1 MIKLLALMESLPGM
15 DPGEKIL
22 HETLRQAFLL
32 MQASEKKTAKQLA
45 NRRGIEGGE
54 FEKLP
59 FGRPDSIGNDGVAMR
74 VEVGGE
80 CAKRLN
86 GKDTSR
92 PNVFTAKQR
101 LEGFSDGLISGPGQ
115 ESQEASLALEQAA
128 DDLGDGKGP
137 VAVGDRRQNV
147 GGELFSKQRGA
158 FGLTTARKV
167 PRA

>member
-1 MIKLLALMESLPGM
+1 M
-15 DPGEKIL
+15 
-22 HETLRQAFLL
+22 
-32 MQASEKKTAKQLA
+32 
-45 NRRGIEGGE
+45 
-54 FEKLP
+54 
-59 FGRPDSIGNDGVAMR
+59 
-74 VEVGGE
+74 
-80 CAKRLN
+80 RLN

-158 FGLTTARKV
+158 FGLTTAAKV
-167 PRA
+167 PRAA